1 MEKWKSEKIENGGR
15 RKSERIEKIL
25 ISLIFVWLGVKKW
38 SDGKNMF
45 V

>member
-1 MEKWKSEKIENGGR
+1 MKKWKSEKIENGGR

-25 ISLIFVWLGVKKW
+25 ISLIFIWLGGKKW
-38 SDGKNMF
+38 SDVKNMF

>member
-1 MEKWKSEKIENGGR
+1 MVGGW
-15 RKSERIEKIL
+15 KSERIEKIL

-38 SDGKNMF
+38 RDGKSKF